1 MGARRVGRFEDL
13 VAWQRAMDLAAHVY
27 EMSRSGEFA
36 RDFALRDQIHRSV
49 ISVPANVAEGFERGS
64 RAEFH
69 RFLSIAKG
77 SCGETRTH
85 LHLASR
91 LGYLDKLAATDALR
105 DAEEVSRIISK
116 LQSSV
121 ARQRDAAKAK

>member
-1 MGARRVGRFEDL
+1 MAGRRVGRFEDL
-13 VAWQRAMDLAAHVY
+13 VAWQRGIELAVRVH
-27 EMSRSGEFA
+27 EMSRAGDFA
-36 RDFALRDQIHRSV
+36 RDFVLRDQINRSA
-49 ISVPANVAEGFERGS
+49 ISVPANVAEGYERGS

-69 RFLSIAKG
+69 RFLMIAKG

-85 LHLASR
+85 LYLAHR
-91 LGYLDKLAATDALR
+91 FGYLDQDTANDALR

-121 ARQRDAAKAK
+121 ATQRDAAKK